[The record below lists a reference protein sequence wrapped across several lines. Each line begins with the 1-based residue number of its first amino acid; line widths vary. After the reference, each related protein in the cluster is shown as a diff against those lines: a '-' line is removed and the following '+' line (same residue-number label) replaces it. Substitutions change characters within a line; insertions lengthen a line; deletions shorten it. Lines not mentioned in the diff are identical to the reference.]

1 MTTTWRRRAGRAL
14 GAAAA
19 LAAFY
24 LAGTADG
31 RWLARAAWEEGRIL
45 ARRRPIAELAAAGS
59 GVDERTRGKLQLVLG
74 AREFAAESL
83 GLRAGRSFTQYADIG
98 RDTLLLLLTG
108 ARRDTLAPVTWW
120 FPVVG
125 RVPYKGFFD
134 WPAARAAAD
143 GLRRDDRDA
152 YLRPAG
158 AFSTLG
164 WFDDPL
170 LNTTLAQDSVDL
182 ANTVVHEITH
192 SEFYAPGQAAFNES
206 FASFVGARGSERFF
220 RQRGDTAAA
229 REAGLRWADEQ
240 LLGAFWAR
248 LGRTVDSAYA
258 AHPGGGD
265 AARGAR
271 RAARDAVT
279 ARARALL
286 ADSVAPRL
294 SAARG
299 RGADRA
305 RLRAWADRVP
315 LDNAALLARRTYARE
330 LPLFDAVLG
339 REGGDLRRAVRR
351 IVGLARAS
359 NEPYAAVRAWV
370 GGGAEARVWTPPRSV
385 EGVRGAPVGPTGAA
399 SDVAAGRTKRRDGA
413 GAGVRPGGTASRS
426 PRGDQRPD
434 SLRLRG

>member
-1 MTTTWRRRAGRAL
+1 VVVPGGGAGAVQGLLR
-14 GAAAA
+14 
-19 LAAFY
+19 LA
-24 LAGTADG
+24 
-31 RWLARAAWEEGRIL
+31 
-45 ARRRPIAELAAAGS
+45 
-59 GVDERTRGKLQLVLG
+59 
-74 AREFAAESL
+74 
-83 GLRAGRSFTQYADIG
+83 
-98 RDTLLLLLTG
+98 
-108 ARRDTLAPVTWW
+108 
-120 FPVVG
+120 
-125 RVPYKGFFD
+125 
-134 WPAARAAAD
+134 AARAAAD

-192 SEFYAPGQAAFNES
+192 NEFYAPGQAAFNES

-265 AARGAR
+265 AARAAR

-294 SAARG
+294 SGARG

-339 REGGDLRRAVRR
+339 REGGDLRNAIRR
-351 IVGLARAS
+351 IVELAKGSR
-359 NEPYAAVRAWV
+359 EPYSAVRTWV
-370 GGGAEARVWTPPRSV
+370 GGGAEALSATP
-385 EGVRGAPVGPTGAA
+385 
-399 SDVAAGRTKRRDGA
+399 
-413 GAGVRPGGTASRS
+413 GTASRP
-426 PRGDQRPD
+426 PRGAERARGVRPT
-434 SLRLRG
+434 G

>member
-134 WPAARAAAD
+134 WAAARAAAD

-192 SEFYAPGQAAFNES
+192 NEFYAPGQAAFSIAVSSSSLILPAELAPI
-206 FASFVGARGSERFF
+206 AS
-220 RQRGDTAAA
+220 
-229 REAGLRWADEQ
+229 
-240 LLGAFWAR
+240 
-248 LGRTVDSAYA
+248 
-258 AHPGGGD
+258 
-265 AARGAR
+265 
-271 RAARDAVT
+271 
-279 ARARALL
+279 
-286 ADSVAPRL
+286 
-294 SAARG
+294 
-299 RGADRA
+299 
-305 RLRAWADRVP
+305 
-315 LDNAALLARRTYARE
+315 
-330 LPLFDAVLG
+330 
-339 REGGDLRRAVRR
+339 
-351 IVGLARAS
+351 
-359 NEPYAAVRAWV
+359 
-370 GGGAEARVWTPPRSV
+370 
-385 EGVRGAPVGPTGAA
+385 
-399 SDVAAGRTKRRDGA
+399 
-413 GAGVRPGGTASRS
+413 
-426 PRGDQRPD
+426 
-434 SLRLRG
+434 